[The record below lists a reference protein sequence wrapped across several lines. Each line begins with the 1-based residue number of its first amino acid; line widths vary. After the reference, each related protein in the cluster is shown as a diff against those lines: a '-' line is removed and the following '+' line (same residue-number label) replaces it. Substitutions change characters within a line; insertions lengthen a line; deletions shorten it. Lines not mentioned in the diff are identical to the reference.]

1 MLELIDVCY
10 ATNGKQILNNI
21 NLKFSDEITVIT
33 GANGAGK
40 STLAKIVMGILK
52 PTSGKIL
59 YNGQDITD
67 FSITERAK
75 MGIAF
80 AFQQP
85 VKFKGL
91 RVMDMLR
98 LASKEKNISLNSYLG
113 DVGLCAKDYLTRE
126 LSGELSGGELKRI
139 EIASVLARKAK
150 VTIFDEPEAGIDL
163 WSFTNLVQT
172 FRHFQNSTQGTMIII
187 SHQEKMIE
195 LADKI
200 IVLNSGKVEKIGKK
214 YEIMPTLSI
223 KSCNGCGG
231 NR

>member
-1 MLELIDVCY
+1 MLELIDICY
-10 ATNGKQILNNI
+10 ATNGKQILDNI
-21 NLKFSDEITVIT
+21 NLKFSDEIAVIT

-75 MGIAF
+75 MSIAF

-98 LASKEKNISLNSYLG
+98 LASKQKNASLNAYLG

-172 FRHFQNSTQGTMIII
+172 FRNFQNSTQGTMIII

-214 YEIMPTLSI
+214 DEIMPTLSI

>member
-10 ATNGKQILNNI
+10 ATNGKQILDNI
-21 NLKFSDEITVIT
+21 NLNFSDEIAVIT

>member
-91 RVMDMLR
+91 RVMDILR
-98 LASKEKNISLNSYLG
+98 LSSKEKNTSLNFYLG

-163 WSFTNLVQT
+163 WSFTNLVKT

-214 YEIMPTLSI
+214 DEIMPTLSI

>member
-1 MLELIDVCY
+1 MLQLIDICY
-10 ATNGKQILNNI
+10 AINGKQILDKI
-21 NLKFSDEITVIT
+21 NLTFGDEITVIT

-40 STLAKIVMGILK
+40 STLAKIVMGIIK
-52 PTSGKIL
+52 PTSGIIL
-59 YNGQDITD
+59 FNGQDITN

-85 VKFKGL
+85 VEFKGL

-98 LASKEKNISLNSYLG
+98 LASKDKHTSLNIYLKA
-113 DVGLCAKDYLTRE
+113 VGLCAKDYLTRE

-139 EIASVLARKAK
+139 EIATVLARKAN

-163 WSFTNLVQT
+163 WSFPNLVET
-172 FRHFQNSTQGTMIII
+172 FKSFNDVVKGTMILI

-200 IVLNSGKVEKIGKK
+200 IVLNGGKVEKQGKK
-214 YEIMPTLSI
+214 SEILPTFSI

-231 NR
+231 KR

>member
-1 MLELIDVCY
+1 MLELIDICY

-21 NLKFSDEITVIT
+21 NLTFDDEITIIT

-67 FSITERAK
+67 FSITMRAK

-98 LASKEKNISLNSYLG
+98 LASREKNISLNSYLG

-163 WSFTNLVQT
+163 WSFTNLVKT

-214 YEIMPTLSI
+214 DEIMPTLSI

>member
-1 MLELIDVCY
+1 MLELIDICY
-10 ATNGKQILNNI
+10 ATNGKQILDNI
-21 NLKFSDEITVIT
+21 NLKFSDEIAVIT

-52 PTSGKIL
+52 STSGKIL

-98 LASKEKNISLNSYLG
+98 LASREKNISLNSYLG

-163 WSFTNLVQT
+163 WSFTNLVKT

-200 IVLNSGKVEKIGKK
+200 IVLNSGKVEKIGQKD
-214 YEIMPTLSI
+214 EIMPTLSI